1 MKTIKLFTILFL
13 VMGVGLTS
21 CKKGEMGDP
30 GPIGETGPAGPQGE
44 QGVQGEEGNANVQTY
59 TFDISTIA
67 TSNFTV
73 LFSELTQDVL
83 DNDVI
88 LTYIQR
94 TSTSRYYQIPGISFS
109 NDFEVELRSG
119 ELGIF
124 NYSRTTGASQTL
136 TAGDYNLIKA
146 IIIESSNTSSGKSE
160 NKDVLSELKEA
171 GVDTNDYYQVA
182 DYYGLDY

>member
-1 MKTIKLFTILFL
+1 MKTIKLFTVLFL
-13 VMGVGLTS
+13 AMGIAITS
-21 CKKGEMGDP
+21 CKKGDMGDP

-44 QGVQGEEGNANVQTY
+44 QGVQGEEGNANVQTF
-59 TFDISTIA
+59 TFDISTV
-67 TSNFTV
+67 TNSNFTV
-73 LFSELTQDVL
+73 PFSELSQDVL

-88 LTYIQR
+88 LTYIAN
-94 TSTSRYYQIPGISFS
+94 TSSYYPIPGVSFS
-109 NDFEVELRSG
+109 NEFEVELQLG
-119 ELGIF
+119 EMNIYS
-124 NYSRTTGASQTL
+124 YSRTTGALRAL
-136 TAGDYNLIKA
+136 TAGEFRLVKA